1 MDKLRLH
8 CFLFYFV
15 VLYYSVVLG
24 GRKMIQVVLWDID
37 GTLLDF
43 GQAENYA
50 MKKCFE
56 ILEMGVCTDEMV
68 ARYAAINIKYW
79 ERLERNEITK
89 QETLVGRFQEFF
101 ETEKLPMDKAAL
113 FNQEYQIRIGDKVF
127 FNDNGAAL
135 VKELK
140 EHKIAQ
146 YAVTNGTLAAQRR
159 KLAASGLDRLFDGA
173 FISDEVGVV
182 KPNIEFFELV
192 FESAFKVKHYEKNE
206 IMIVGDSLTSDM
218 QGGNNAGIVCCWYNP
233 KGNKNTR
240 GLRIDYEIKNL
251 NELKKIIFTNDF

>member
-1 MDKLRLH
+1 
-8 CFLFYFV
+8 
-15 VLYYSVVLG
+15 
-24 GRKMIQVVLWDID
+24 MIQVVLWDID

-50 MKKCFE
+50 MKKCFD

-68 ARYAAINIKYW
+68 ARYAAINTKYW

-89 QETLVGRFQEFF
+89 QETLVGRFREFF
-101 ETEKLPMDKAAL
+101 ATEGLPVEKAAL
-113 FNQEYQIRIGDKVF
+113 FNAEYQIRIGDKVF

-140 EHKIAQ
+140 ERKLAQ

-159 KLAASGLDRLFDGA
+159 KLAASGLDQLFDGA

-182 KPNIEFFELV
+182 KPNIEFFEHV
-192 FESAFKVKHYEKNE
+192 FKTVSKKKHFAKDE

-233 KGNKNTR
+233 DGNKDMK

-251 NELKKIIFTNDF
+251 NELKKILFTNEF